1 MNVKNYAADTSRNT
15 SVTASDPSRTVT
27 STPSLFDIEPAHRLI
42 ERHRKLS
49 YPYFCMFGQAKLKID
64 EGVFCPELTQTSP
77 WLLELL
83 TFMPGQRILDVFAGS
98 GAFGINAALHG
109 ARAILVDTS
118 PTACACAS
126 KNSELNHV
134 EDKVTVRQGAV
145 GDCLAHDE
153 TFDLIVANPPLL
165 PGPQTEEL
173 YRAIFDPELSATAGF
188 IRQVGRHLN
197 PQGSCYLLTSDVI
210 ERCGHDVDQLCAEND
225 LYSSIVDKR
234 DVGYETYRVHKLIH
248 A

>member
-1 MNVKNYAADTSRNT
+1 MNGTKYSIGTSRDR
-15 SVTASDPSRTVT
+15 SATASNPSSTVA
-27 STPSLFDIEPAHRLI
+27 SNPSLYDIEPAQRLI

-49 YPYFCMFGQAKLKID
+49 YPYFCTFGQAKLEVD
-64 EGVFCPELTQTSP
+64 EGVFCPQLTQTSP

-83 TFMPGQRILDVFAGS
+83 TFRPGQRVLDVFSGS
-98 GAFGINAALHG
+98 GAFGINAALYG

-118 PTACACAS
+118 PRACACAS
-126 KNSELNHV
+126 RNSALNHV

-165 PGPQTEEL
+165 PGPQTDDL
-173 YRAIFDPELSATAGF
+173 HRAIFDPALGATVGF
-188 IRQVGRHLN
+188 IRRVGRHLN
-197 PQGSCYLLTSDVI
+197 SQGSCYLLTSDVI
-210 ERCGHDVDQLCAEND
+210 ERCGYDVDQLCVENN

>member
-1 MNVKNYAADTSRNT
+1 MNGTKFAAGTSRDTSA
-15 SVTASDPSRTVT
+15 TASDPS
-27 STPSLFDIEPAHRLI
+27 STAVSDPPLYDIEPAHRLI
-42 ERHRKLS
+42 ERHQKLS
-49 YPYFCMFGQAKLKID
+49 YPYFCTFGQANLEID

-83 TFMPGQRILDVFAGS
+83 TFRPAQRVLDVFAGS

-118 PTACACAS
+118 PAACACAS
-126 KNSELNHV
+126 KNSVLNHV
-134 EDKVTVRQGAV
+134 DDKVTVRQGAV
-145 GDCLAHDE
+145 GDCLAHHE

-165 PGPQTEEL
+165 PGPQSEEL
-173 YRAIFDPELSATAGF
+173 HRAIFDPELGSTVNF

-210 ERCGHDVDQLCAEND
+210 ERCGYDVDQLCAESD

-234 DVGYETYRVHKLIH
+234 DVGYETYRVHRLIH